1 MDYFY
6 PKGGLVIMPEL
17 PEVETIRRQ
26 LSEVLLGK
34 VIKNVIVLRDK
45 SFDGDPNSLTGRK
58 IKEVSRKSKV
68 LEIFFHEEKEMV
80 IVHLKMTGQLQ
91 KLKNSKT
98 QDKGNLL
105 HERIVGGHPSP
116 DWVNELPSKHT
127 RVVWNFTDGSRLY
140 FNDMRVFG
148 WMKMVNRNEYEKEIR
163 KTAPDITDKDFTADF
178 LFNLLKR
185 SRKAVKLVLL
195 DQDRVGGLGNI
206 YVNEALYLAGINP
219 LRSADSL
226 SDDEVKQ
233 LHSAAIKVINL
244 GIRYGGASAADEKFV
259 NISGLG
265 GKYQD
270 HFLVYQRAGE
280 KCRRCGSLIEKM
292 KVGGRGT
299 FYCPKCQK

>member
-1 MDYFY
+1 
-6 PKGGLVIMPEL
+6 MPEL

-80 IVHLKMTGQLQ
+80 IVHLKM
-91 KLKNSKT
+91 
-98 QDKGNLL
+98 DKGNLL

>member
-1 MDYFY
+1 
-6 PKGGLVIMPEL
+6 MPEL

-45 SFDGDPNSLTGRK
+45 SFGGDPNSLTGRK

-80 IVHLKMTGQLQ
+80 IVHLKMTGQLIFVKNDERTQ

-98 QDKGNLL
+98 QDERIDL
-105 HERIVGGHPSP
+105 EIRIVGGHPTA
-116 DWVNELPSKHT
+116 DWVSELPSKHT

-148 WMKMVNRNEYEKEIR
+148 WMRVVDRIKYEKEIR
-163 KTAPDITDKDFTADF
+163 KTAPDVTDKDFTADF

-185 SRKAVKLVLL
+185 SKKAVKLVLL
-195 DQDRVGGLGNI
+195 DQDKVGGLGNI
-206 YVNEALYLAGINP
+206 YVNDALYLAGINP

-226 SDDEVKQ
+226 SDNEVKQ

-270 HFLVYQRAGE
+270 HFLVYQRAGQ
-280 KCRRCGSLIEKM
+280 KCNKCGSLIEKVR
-292 KVGGRGT
+292 VGGRST